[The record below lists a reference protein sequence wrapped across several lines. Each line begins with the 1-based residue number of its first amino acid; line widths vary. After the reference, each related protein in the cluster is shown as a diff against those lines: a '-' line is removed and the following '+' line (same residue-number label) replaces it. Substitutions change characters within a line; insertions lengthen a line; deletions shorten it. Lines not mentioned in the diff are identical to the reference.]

1 MKANNVIYH
10 ATFSVLVIWLILP
23 SSEMKNDISL
33 ILDSDTPNCNKVV
46 IEKSKKQKA
55 KSQIGIN

>member
-1 MKANNVIYH
+1 MKANNVIYQ

-46 IEKSKKQKA
+46 IEKSKKPKA
-55 KSQIGIN
+55 K

>member
-1 MKANNVIYH
+1 MKANNVIYQ

-33 ILDSDTPNCNKVV
+33 ILDSDTSNCNKVV
-46 IEKSKKQKA
+46 IEKSKKPKA
-55 KSQIGIN
+55 K